1 MKSTGEVMGVD
12 TTFAAAFFKAILAA
26 GMGLQRGA
34 GILLSL
40 ADADKAEAATMIE
53 GLVKLGHPLY
63 ATEGTASFID
73 RLGMPVQFA
82 TKRIGQGHP
91 DVLDVIRDGTV
102 SMVINTPGLAY
113 LEQQQGF
120 AIRRT
125 AVERGIPCL
134 TSIDTALAMVNAMV
148 ASEGAFSVQPLLAYR
163 QATVGRLAD

>member
-12 TTFAAAFFKAILAA
+12 TTFAAAFYKAILAA
-26 GMGLQRGA
+26 GMGLSRGG

-40 ADADKAEAATMIE
+40 ADADKADAAPMIE
-53 GLVKLGHPLY
+53 ALVRLGHPLY

-102 SMVINTPGLAY
+102 AMVINTPGLAY
-113 LEQQQGF
+113 IEQQQGF
-120 AIRRT
+120 LIRRT

-134 TSIDTALAMVNAMV
+134 TSIDTAVAMANAMLS
-148 ASEGAFSVQPLLAYR
+148 SEGAFSVQPLTAYR
-163 QATVGRLAD
+163 HAAVRR